1 MSKTAV
7 AVDKI
12 LEVKKA
18 LTALAGFVA
27 LLLAQGVLSGGAARW
42 AEVFVAAATVFGVHK
57 VTDGRKAKPC
67 AALTADAPTDDGPSA
82 F

>member
-1 MSKTAV
+1 MSKTTV

-27 LLLAQGVLSGGAARW
+27 LLLAQGTLSGSAARW
-42 AEVFVAAATVFGVHK
+42 AEVFVAAATVFGVHR
-57 VTDGRKAKPC
+57 VTDGRKPKPC
-67 AALTADAPTDDGPSA
+67 DATVSVAADGEQ
-82 F
+82 